1 MKSDS
6 SGVLQIK
13 QRLVFQSLLFVFF
26 IIELLQPH
34 FYTVGMVTV
43 WVLVRKFS
51 EKN

>member
-26 IIELLQPH
+26 YYWAFTATFLYCWDGYSVSASKKI
-34 FYTVGMVTV
+34 
-43 WVLVRKFS
+43 
-51 EKN
+51 